1 MTPNPPELLIGNFMT
16 LIEPPPPEAMGEFMA
31 GKIGVIG
38 MISLLLAQEME
49 KGCAV
54 RHGENRAIRALFDEA
69 AASAWAPSLTYRLKE
84 LARVEDQDLTLTAL
98 DRANAELRLALI
110 DLQIAVEDTPGVAA
124 LAREKRIVRL
134 LRESADARRLDL
146 PPMPAR

>member
-1 MTPNPPELLIGNFMT
+1 MTPNAPELLIGNFMT

-54 RHGENRAIRALFDEA
+54 RVAENRAMRALFQDA
-69 AASAWAPSLTYRLKE
+69 ADDGWAVNLGDRLRSLASE
-84 LARVEDQDLTLTAL
+84 EDLDLTLSAL

-110 DLQIAVEDTPGVAA
+110 DLQIAVEDTLGEAA
-124 LAREKRIVRL
+124 RAQEKRIVAL